1 MIIIGSASG
10 VESNNGAVSMCPC
23 NVVTVIDVDSIGL
36 GPICDHNALERVVLQ
51 IKVIHI
57 HVSKEL
63 FL

>member
-23 NVVTVIDVDSIGL
+23 NVVTVIDVDGIGL
-36 GPICDHNALERVVLQ
+36 GPVCDHNALECVVLQ

-57 HVSKEL
+57 
-63 FL
+63 